1 MQNTENDLLKESML
15 FIENNF
21 NVLSNEVPEYLI
33 SFWIISDLNPKNP
46 EMIDKGSIFMR
57 LLLENKTD
65 EKNNEFELTPSEFW
79 FLFEKWQSA
88 LIFILASI
96 KSGCPLKPFH
106 LFNFE
111 VISNLSVDFLDN

>member
-15 FIENNF
+15 FIESNF

-33 SFWIISDLNPKNP
+33 SYWIISDFNPKNP

-65 EKNNEFELTPSEFW
+65 EENDEFDITPSEFW
-79 FLFEKWQSA
+79 FLFDKWQTA
-88 LIFILASI
+88 LKYILASI
-96 KSGCPLKPFH
+96 KAEYPLKPFQ
-106 LFNFE
+106 LFNFD
-111 VISNLSVDFLDN
+111 NLPTLIIESDT